1 MVAIKYT
8 GDELWARIERAVEKV
23 KDRMRRVCQA
33 LSAAGI
39 PYAVIGGNAVQLW
52 VAQVDERATRN
63 TQDVDILLRRED
75 LARAAEVL
83 SKSGFMYCQVAG
95 VDMFLDGP
103 EGTPRDAVHVIIAGE
118 RIRPTDLSPAP
129 DTDESVVIKDTQAV
143 SLEALVRMK
152 LTAFRRKDQVHVQDM
167 LSVGLID
174 RTWVARF
181 SGDLRKRLQE
191 LIDTPDG

>member
-23 KDRMRRVCQA
+23 KDRLRRVTTA
-33 LSAAGI
+33 LDAAGI

-75 LARAAEVL
+75 LTRAAEVL
-83 SKSGFMYCQVAG
+83 GKSGFTYCQVAG

-103 EGTPRDAVHVIIAGE
+103 EGTPRDAVHVIIARE
-118 RIRPTDLSPAP
+118 KIRPTDLSPAP
-129 DTDESVVIKDTQAV
+129 DTDESVVIRDTHAL

-174 RTWVARF
+174 PTWVARF
-181 SGDLRKRLQE
+181 SGELQKRLQE

>member
-1 MVAIKYT
+1 MVEIKYT
-8 GDELWARIERAVEKV
+8 GDELWARIERAVERV
-23 KDRMRRVCQA
+23 KDRMRRVTQA
-33 LSAAGI
+33 LHTAGV

-83 SKSGFMYCQVAG
+83 GKSGFTYCQVAG

-118 RIRPTDLSPAP
+118 KVRPTDLSPAP

-152 LTAFRRKDQVHVQDM
+152 LTSFRRKDQVHVQDM
-167 LSVGLID
+167 LAIGLID
-174 RTWVARF
+174 PTWVARF
-181 SGDLRKRLQE
+181 SGDLQKRLQE